1 MNSFQTFL
9 ERNWWLLLLRG
20 IAAIVFGIAAFAWP
34 GLTIAV
40 LVMVFGAYVLVD
52 GVLGIVD
59 SIRYRERL
67 TNWWLWLLDG
77 ILGVIV
83 GLLTLLMPGVTAVVL
98 VIFIAAWSI
107 IGGILRIVAA
117 INLRKEI
124 EGEWYLALGGAVS
137 VLFGVL
143 LVIMPGA
150 GIVTL
155 GWLIGIWAVLFGV
168 LFVMLA
174 FRLRKAGKMRADP
187 LK

>member
-1 MNSFQTFL
+1 MDTYLTFL
-9 ERNWWLLLLRG
+9 ERNWWFLLIRG
-20 IAAIVFGIAAFAWP
+20 IAAIIFGIAAFAWP
-34 GLTIAV
+34 GMSIAL

-52 GVLGIVD
+52 GVMGVID
-59 SIRYRERL
+59 SIRYRDRL
-67 TNWWLWLLDG
+67 SNWWLWLLEG
-77 ILGVIV
+77 VLGVAV
-83 GLLTLLMPGVTAVVL
+83 GLLTLLMPGVTAYLL

-124 EGEWYLALGGAVS
+124 EIEWFLALGGAVS

-143 LVIMPGA
+143 LMVVPAA
-150 GIVTL
+150 GSLSL
-155 GWLIGIWAVLFGV
+155 GWLIGMWAVLLGA

-174 FRLRKAGKMRADP
+174 FRLRAAGKSRADA